1 MRRFTLV
8 VLVAFLC
15 MFAACSFTTNFVIVN
30 ESDSPVIVRY
40 EIKEFHGEFYLPDK
54 PVVVAASELGEDQ
67 PEWKPIE
74 FEVDEATRSVT
85 TQLMPGEALRIARL
99 NSYMGHD
106 NPNSAHHFQIRTI
119 TISGARGQLNLTD
132 EQARTTFTEVS
143 LSLYTLTYK

>member
-8 VLVAFLC
+8 VLAAFLC
-15 MFAACSFTTNFVIVN
+15 SFAACSFATNFVIVN

-40 EIKEFHGEFYLPDK
+40 EIKEFPGEFYLPEK
-54 PVVVAASELGEDQ
+54 PVVVAASDLSEDG
-67 PEWKPIE
+67 PEWKPIQ

-106 NPNSAHHFQIRTI
+106 DPNSADDFQIRTI
-119 TISGARGQLNLTD
+119 TVSGTHGQLNLTD
-132 EQARTTFTEVS
+132 EQARTTFTKVS
-143 LSLYTLTYK
+143 SALYTLTYK